1 MMMTAT
7 LLGLCIGVSLGLT
20 GAGGG
25 ILAVPAL
32 MFGLGLTLTQAA
44 PVALIAVGIASAVG
58 ALQGL
63 MRGLVRYKAAM
74 LMAAVGALT
83 APLGLSLAHR
93 LPAHWL
99 SLTFA
104 GVMLLVAARMVQQSR
119 HRAAAQDAAEPPP
132 KACRLSPE
140 TGRFVWNRLT
150 AATLGAIGA
159 VSGLCTGML
168 GVGGGFIIVPALTHF
183 SDARMI
189 SIVSTSLMVI
199 ALVSA
204 ATVGSALLHGLT
216 LTAAQWAFVGAAIAG
231 MVAGRTLAPRVPQA
245 VLQRVFAVVCVA
257 VAAVLAWRA

>member
-1 MMMTAT
+1 MMTAT

-119 HRAAAQDAAEPPP
+119 PVSYTHLDVYKRQPSPRSRSWRAATT
-132 KACRLSPE
+132 S
-140 TGRFVWNRLT
+140 NR
-150 AATLGAIGA
+150 A
-159 VSGLCTGML
+159 
-168 GVGGGFIIVPALTHF
+168 
-183 SDARMI
+183 
-189 SIVSTSLMVI
+189 
-199 ALVSA
+199 
-204 ATVGSALLHGLT
+204 
-216 LTAAQWAFVGAAIAG
+216 
-231 MVAGRTLAPRVPQA
+231 
-245 VLQRVFAVVCVA
+245 
-257 VAAVLAWRA
+257 

>member
-1 MMMTAT
+1 M
-7 LLGLCIGVSLGLT
+7 CI
-20 GAGGG
+20 
-25 ILAVPAL
+25 
-32 MFGLGLTLTQAA
+32 
-44 PVALIAVGIASAVG
+44 
-58 ALQGL
+58 
-63 MRGLVRYKAAM
+63 RDR
-74 LMAAVGALT
+74 
-83 APLGLSLAHR
+83 
-93 LPAHWL
+93 
-99 SLTFA
+99 
-104 GVMLLVAARMVQQSR
+104 LVAARMVQQSR

-257 VAAVLAWRA
+257 DVYKRQINACGGCRGCHK

>member
-1 MMMTAT
+1 MMTAT

-83 APLGLSLAHR
+83 APLGLSLAR
-93 LPAHWL
+93 QVPAQWL

-104 GVMLLVAARMVQQSR
+104 GVMLLVAVRMVQQSR
-119 HRAAAQDAAEPPP
+119 RRAPLPGALDAPP
-132 KACRLSPE
+132 KTCRLSPE

-150 AATLGAIGA
+150 AATLGGIGA

-204 ATVGSALLHGLT
+204 ATVSSALLHGLT
-216 LTAAQWAFVGAAIAG
+216 LSVAQWAFVAAAIAG
-231 MVAGRTLAPRVPQA
+231 MAGGRALAPRVPQA
-245 VLQRVFAVVCVA
+245 VLQRAFAAVCVV
-257 VAAVLAWRA
+257 VAGVLAWRA

>member
-83 APLGLSLAHR
+83 APMGLSLARR

-104 GVMLLVAARMVQQSR
+104 AVMLLAAARIAQQSR
-119 HRAAAQDAAEPPP
+119 RRAPAPGAADAPP
-132 KACRLSPE
+132 KTCRLSPE

-150 AATLGAIGA
+150 VATLGSIGA

-183 SDARMI
+183 SDVRMI

-216 LTAAQWAFVGAAIAG
+216 LPAAQWAFVAAAIAG
-231 MVAGRTLAPRVPQA
+231 MAAGRTLAPRVPQA
-245 VLQRVFAVVCVA
+245 VLQRVFAAVCVVA
-257 VAAVLAWRA
+257 AAVLAWRA

>member
-1 MMMTAT
+1 MVTAT

-83 APLGLSLAHR
+83 APVGLSLARH

-104 GVMLLVAARMVQQSR
+104 GVMLLVALRMARQSR
-119 HRAAAQDAAEPPP
+119 CASAGDAADAAP
-132 KACRLSPE
+132 KTCRLSPE
-140 TGRFVWNRLT
+140 TGRFVWNRVT
-150 AATLGAIGA
+150 AATLGGIGA
-159 VSGLCTGML
+159 VSGICTGML

-204 ATVGSALLHGLT
+204 ATVSSALLHGLT
-216 LTAAQWAFVGAAIAG
+216 LSAAQWTFVAAAIAG
-231 MVAGRTLAPRVPQA
+231 MAAGRMLAPRVPQA
-245 VLQRVFAVVCVA
+245 VLQQVFAAVCVA
-257 VAAVLAWRA
+257 VAAVLVWRA

>member
-1 MMMTAT
+1 MMTAT

-63 MRGLVRYKAAM
+63 MRGLVRYKAAL

-83 APLGLSLAHR
+83 APVGLSLARR

-104 GVMLLVAARMVQQSR
+104 AVMLLVAARMVQQSR
-119 HRAAAQDAAEPPP
+119 RQAPAPGAADAPP

-150 AATLGAIGA
+150 AATLGGIGA

-189 SIVSTSLMVI
+189 SIVSTSLMV
-199 ALVSA
+199 A
-204 ATVGSALLHGLT
+204 
-216 LTAAQWAFVGAAIAG
+216 AAIAG
-231 MVAGRTLAPRVPQA
+231 MAAGRTLAPRVPQA
-245 VLQRVFAVVCVA
+245 VLQRVFAAVCVV

>member
-1 MMMTAT
+1 MMTAT

-83 APLGLSLAHR
+83 APLGLSLAR
-93 LPAHWL
+93 QVPAQWL

-104 GVMLLVAARMVQQSR
+104 GVMLLVAVRMVQQSR
-119 HRAAAQDAAEPPP
+119 RRAPLPGAADAPP

-150 AATLGAIGA
+150 AATLGGIGA
-159 VSGLCTGML
+159 VSGICTGML

-204 ATVGSALLHGLT
+204 ATVSSALLHGLT
-216 LTAAQWAFVGAAIAG
+216 LSAAQWAFVAAAIAG
-231 MVAGRTLAPRVPQA
+231 MAGGRVLAPRVPQA
-245 VLQRVFAVVCVA
+245 VLQRVFAAVCVV
-257 VAAVLAWRA
+257 VAGVLAWRA